1 LRWTESSVLS
11 TENKDSSNTSYM
23 SNVRILSIAMLTL
36 VSVNVM
42 SQTSNTAPG
51 SGDSIK
57 HSALPSILGGIG
69 VTYFDGNINH
79 SSGVTPYSTV
89 RTGYSLG
96 VEERPVMFLGVALE
110 GMYGQIASSERSEV
124 PAKNL
129 NFQAT
134 VIQGELTL
142 NLHFDGLI
150 MKPDAVL
157 SPFIY
162 AGISFL
168 SGNSYAD
175 TRDAKGEPYYYWTD
189 GSIRNEA
196 QVAQNI
202 STAKIIQRSYKY
214 DSLLGPISTLCIPVG
229 VGLKFRLTDN
239 ILMNVQAAYYF
250 TFSNDLENYKNLAT
264 DQAAGSTTSSASS
277 ALKNEKYLYS
287 VCTIEYH
294 FTPKDNSP
302 KVDESRYS
310 NVPWQSIDVKV
321 DTVKVNTKDISKD
334 QEDELLKKE
343 QNRDTSAVDRAAAFF
358 ANPNAG
364 GGIVTGIDN
373 GATGTHDPSK
383 VPARIRAVDKNH
395 DGYITSQ
402 EITQAIDEFF
412 DGTSTLTIAD
422 INYAIDYFFDQ

>member
-11 TENKDSSNTSYM
+11 TENKDSSNTSHM

-36 VSVNVM
+36 ASVNVM
-42 SQTSNTAPG
+42 SQTSNT

-57 HSALPSILGGIG
+57 HSALPSIMGGIG

-89 RTGYSLG
+89 RTGFSLG
-96 VEERPVMFLGVALE
+96 IEERPVMFLGVALE
-110 GMYGQIASSERSEV
+110 GMYGQIASSERSET

-157 SPFIY
+157 SPFIF
-162 AGISFL
+162 AGVSFL
-168 SGNSYAD
+168 SGTSYAD

-214 DSLLGPISTLCIPVG
+214 DSTLGSIGTLCIPVG

-250 TFSNDLENYKNLAT
+250 TFSNDLEGYKNLASA
-264 DQAAGSTTSSASS
+264 QAADNTSSASS

-364 GGIVTGIDN
+364 GSIVAGIDN
-373 GATGTHDPSK
+373 GDKGKHDPNA

-402 EITQAIDEFF
+402 EITEAIDEFF